1 MDAAAERAGPIKED
15 DMDIRCMLLA
25 SRSARAIACM
35 AIASSACFAAATAA
49 RADDKPYTLG
59 ISMPFLGNTFM
70 VVQANLLADGA
81 KAAGIKALPVA
92 NADRDAGKQIS
103 DFHNLISLGAGGIIV
118 VATDSEAI
126 IPALKY
132 AESMKVPVV
141 SVDIGPAGGKA
152 AMIVRANNVK
162 MGEDACMATG
172 KALGGKGSALSLM
185 GDLATVNGRDR
196 SAGYRDCLAK
206 NFPDIKLIEKPTY
219 WKSDVATA
227 VTQTVVT
234 ATPDL
239 GAVFMQTDAGMIA
252 GVLNVL
258 KSDDKLKKVGEPG
271 HVFLVGIDGAPQ
283 ALTAVRDG
291 WLDLSISQPLDL
303 YVKYGFAYLQGAVDG
318 KTYAAG
324 PTDHNSEIVMFNGNP
339 MDLLSAPLVT
349 KENVDDKSLW
359 GNQVKE

>member
-1 MDAAAERAGPIKED
+1 MRI
-15 DMDIRCMLLA
+15 
-25 SRSARAIACM
+25 SRRYLARAAF
-35 AIASSACFAAATAA
+35 AFSASAMVGTVAYSDT
-49 RADDKPYTLG
+49 PYTLG

-81 KAAGIKALPVA
+81 KKAGIKTLPVA
-92 NADRDAGKQIS
+92 NADRDPGKQIS
-103 DFHNLISLGAGGIIV
+103 DFQNLISLGARGIIV
-118 VATDSEAI
+118 IATDSEAI

-132 AESMKVPVV
+132 AEDKSVPVV
-141 SVDIGPAGGKA
+141 SLDIGPNGGKL
-152 AMIVRANNVK
+152 AMIVRANNYK

-185 GDLATVNGRDR
+185 GDLATINGRDR

-219 WKSDVATA
+219 WKSDVATS

-239 GAVFMQTDAGMIA
+239 GAIFMQTDAGMIS
-252 GVLNVL
+252 GVVNVL
-258 KSDDKLKKVGEPG
+258 KSAGKLKQVGEPG

-283 ALTAVRDG
+283 ALQAIRDG

-303 YVKYGFAYLQGAVDG
+303 YVKYGFEYLQAAVDG
-318 KTYAAG
+318 KSYKPG
-324 PTDHNSEIVMFNGNP
+324 PTDHNSEIVTFNGNL
-339 MDLLSAPLVT
+339 MDALPAPLVT
-349 KENVDDKSLW
+349 KQNVDDKTLW
-359 GNQVKE
+359 GNQVKD

>member
-1 MDAAAERAGPIKED
+1 MNARRKLAAALLVVSGIAGTV
-15 DMDIRCMLLA
+15 
-25 SRSARAIACM
+25 S
-35 AIASSACFAAATAA
+35 TAVKS
-49 RADDKPYTLG
+49 DTPYTLG

-81 KAAGIKALPVA
+81 KKIGLKTLPVA

-103 DFHNLISLGAGGIIV
+103 DFHNLIALGARGIV
-118 VATDSEAI
+118 VIATDSEAI

-132 AESMKVPVV
+132 AEDKKVPVV
-141 SVDIGPAGGKA
+141 SLDIGPAGGKL
-152 AMIVRANNVK
+152 AMIVRADNYK

-185 GDLATVNGRDR
+185 GDLATINGRDR
-196 SAGYRDCLAK
+196 SAGYRECLAK
-206 NFPDIKLIEKPTY
+206 NFPGITLIEKPTY
-219 WKSDVATA
+219 WKSDVATS

-239 GAVFMQTDAGMIA
+239 GAIFMQTDGGMTS

-258 KSDDKLKKVGEPG
+258 KSAGKLKQVGEPG

-283 ALTAVRDG
+283 ALQAIRDG

-303 YVKYGFAYLQGAVDG
+303 YVKYGFAYLQGAVEG
-318 KTYAAG
+318 KTYKAG
-324 PTDHNSEIVMFNGNP
+324 PTDHNSEVVTFNGNL
-339 MDLLSAPLVT
+339 MDALPAPLVT
-349 KENVDDKSLW
+349 KQNVDDKSSL
-359 GNQVKE
+359 GKSGQGLMVRLSLRLEKL